1 MDRTEIFEK
10 VVDIASDVLGV
21 EADEISEDTSFDDF
35 DANSLERLQLVTAF
49 EDEFDIEI
57 PDEKLESLT
66 SVSDALDVIESIKE
80 D

>member
-10 VVDIASDVLGV
+10 IVEIASDVLGV

-57 PDEKLESLT
+57 PDEKLETLT

>member
-10 VVDIASDVLGV
+10 IVEIASDVLGV

>member
-10 VVDIASDVLGV
+10 IVEIASDVLGA